1 MLLGHPV
8 SRKFKKEEFTVPN
21 LTVPINDIQYSVE
34 RPVIYDIVRQLLDI
48 TQISH
53 KTPIMFY
60 GDENKAAQKN
70 SSLEKDKLA
79 ENYWPFNEKVYIEVD
94 EDYEKDRILSTAVRK
109 PENLFIFKDE
119 SLGVA
124 IKPVYSSSDVN
135 IQFKYRASDKNQ
147 ATRWRNEMRTRISM
161 MRDINLHELVYHYHL
176 PEVFVAIIKEIHR
189 LRESIAGYGESFEEY
204 FTKYLTINAS
214 LINNFAGNGEL
225 WAISERQIRVQGY
238 FDFDDVPD
246 KPEKEGDHD
255 NWTVSVNYRFRYDKP
270 IECHMS
276 YPLMVHQQELD
287 SRFWSAEQAY
297 TLGQQN
303 KVYTLSSGHFSQF
316 ESDEINNTYASNK
329 GVAIPI
335 YDEFVPASI
344 LPSTLRVFTAL
355 SSLDSSNP
363 FFLFNLNEL
372 GDVQLDPDILAFI
385 QNSEYAYL
393 GTDYQSILCLC
404 LYEGRYARNSG
415 SLYVDKDLNVLSKT
429 ALDLRKEYRVRMSMV
444 ADFVY
449 LGKDAISRLGLY
461 PDAAIKI
468 LAAINSSLTDCGGQ
482 KDLMKSR
489 LSWKDISRLKLLGDF
504 NFLHL
509 SDSEL
514 DKLIAYLIAQAA
526 NTGMRA
532 WLNPFAEGAIPM
544 LNDTRTIPL
553 QTLSRDQQL
562 YWIRHLVRVSAS
574 GHLPKTKQTMYVTTA
589 PQV

>member
-1 MLLGHPV
+1 MLPGHPV
-8 SRKFKKEEFTVPN
+8 SRNSIRKHTVPN
-21 LTVPINDIQYSVE
+21 LTVPLNDVQYSVE

-70 SSLEKDKLA
+70 SSLARDGLT

-119 SLGVA
+119 ALGVA
-124 IKPVYSSSDVN
+124 IKPVYSSSDVS

-147 ATRWRNEMRTRISM
+147 ATRWRNEMRTRVSM
-161 MRDINLHELVYHYHL
+161 MRDINLHELTYHYHL
-176 PEVFVAIIKEIHR
+176 PELFVVIIREIHR
-189 LRESIAGYGESFEEY
+189 LRESNAGYGESFEEY

-270 IECHMS
+270 IECHMT
-276 YPLMVHQQELD
+276 YPFMIHQQELD
-287 SRFWSAEQAY
+287 SRFWSTEQAY
-297 TLGQQN
+297 TLEQQN

-316 ESDEINNTYASNK
+316 ESDQINRTYASNK
-329 GVAIPI
+329 GVTIPA
-335 YDEFVPASI
+335 YDEFAPAAI

-355 SSLDSSNP
+355 TSLDPSNP
-363 FFLFNLNEL
+363 LFLFNLSEL
-372 GDVQLDPDILAFI
+372 GDVQLDPEVLSFI
-385 QNSEYAYL
+385 KNSEYPYL
-393 GTDYQSILCLC
+393 GTDYESIICLC
-404 LYEGRYARNSG
+404 LYEGKYAKKSG
-415 SLYVDKDLNVLSKT
+415 SLYVDRNLNVFSTT
-429 ALDLRKEYRVRMSMV
+429 AMDMRKEYRVRMSMV
-444 ADFVY
+444 ADFLY
-449 LGKDAISRLGLY
+449 LDKDAIVRLGQY

-468 LAAINSSLTDCGGQ
+468 LAAINSGLVGCGGQ

-514 DKLIAYLIAQAA
+514 DKLTAFLIAQAA

-532 WLNPFAEGAIPM
+532 WLNPLAEGNVAK
-544 LNDTRTIPL
+544 LNDTRSVPL
-553 QTLSRDQQL
+553 STLSREQQMH
-562 YWIRHLVRVSAS
+562 WIRHLVKISVSGSVPRLNQA
-574 GHLPKTKQTMYVTTA
+574 LYVITA
-589 PQV
+589 HQE